1 MKLRALLIG
10 LCVSGLIWG
19 ASQNVALA
27 GDWLSALFGYKS
39 TPGYSFSSGGF
50 KTWSNP
56 YSSGWSLTLP
66 DSSKFW
72 SSNYGN
78 GWSFPTPSGR
88 MWGSTYNNGTQLR
101 GWSWKY

>member
-10 LCVSGLIWG
+10 LCVSGLIWA

-27 GDWLSALFGYKS
+27 GDWLFGFKS
-39 TPGYSFSSGGF
+39 SPGYSFSSGGY
-50 KTWSNP
+50 KYWSNP
-56 YSSGWSLTLP
+56 YSSGYRITFP
-66 DSSKFW
+66 DGSKLW
-72 SSNYGN
+72 SSNHGS